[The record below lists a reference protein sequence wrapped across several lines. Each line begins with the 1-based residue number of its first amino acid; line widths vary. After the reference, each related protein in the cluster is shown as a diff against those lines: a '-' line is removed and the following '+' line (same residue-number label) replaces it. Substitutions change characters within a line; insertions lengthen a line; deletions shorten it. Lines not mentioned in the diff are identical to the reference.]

1 MLYLT
6 MIQIA
11 FRLPFTRRL
20 CSYSTSVPNTL
31 LSSASNDSIWA
42 AMSKPT
48 RDLAQSITDTGP
60 IQRRVA
66 LSRAITLMESK
77 NLQHKKQADSLLTYL
92 LAKRPKD
99 QEPSL
104 RIGFAG
110 PPGTGKSTMI
120 EAFGMHLLEKD
131 PHLNLATVCI
141 DPSSG
146 ISGGSILG
154 DKTRMTE
161 LSRHDRAY
169 VRPSSNA
176 GVLGGLAACKST
188 DDLLIL

>member
-1 MLYLT
+1 
-6 MIQIA
+6 
-11 FRLPFTRRL
+11 
-20 CSYSTSVPNTL
+20 
-31 LSSASNDSIWA
+31 
-42 AMSKPT
+42 MSKPT
-48 RDLAQSITDTGP
+48 RDLAQSITEENGR

-77 NLQHKKQADSLLTYL
+77 NFEHRKQADKLLTYL

-99 QEPSL
+99 QAPSL

-120 EAFGMHLLEKD
+120 EAFGMYLLEND
-131 PHLNLATVCI
+131 PKLHLAAVCI
-141 DPSSG
+141 DPASET
-146 ISGGSILG
+146 SGGSILG

-169 VRPSSNA
+169 VRPSSNS

-188 DDLLIL
+188 SDPP